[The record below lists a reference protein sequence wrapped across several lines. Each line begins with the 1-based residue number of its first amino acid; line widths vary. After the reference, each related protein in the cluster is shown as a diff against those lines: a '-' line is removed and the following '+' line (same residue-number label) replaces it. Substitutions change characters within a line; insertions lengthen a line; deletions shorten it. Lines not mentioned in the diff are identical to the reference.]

1 MIEQY
6 KRQGEDTLAALRI
19 LNGAKERLALVKP
32 HARDYHNS
40 ASYQAA
46 RKIAIARS
54 TVIDEL
60 IEELEEDLEF
70 IGLLTEE
77 I

>member
-1 MIEQY
+1 MSITEQSTQET
-6 KRQGEDTLAALRI
+6 RAALKI
-19 LNGAKERLALVKP
+19 LNAAKDRLALVKP
-32 HARDYHNS
+32 VARDYHNS

-60 IEELEEDLEF
+60 IEELEEDLLVLN
-70 IGLLTEE
+70 LLKR
-77 I
+77 